1 MTFKGNNFKTE
12 NIKISTLNNQKEVQY
27 NKPTKI
33 EELSDQLI
41 PVPEPGNLTSYLPLS
56 AAPEISQS
64 FGQALSMQICIQQL
78 DMKQKQEA
86 KERQ

>member
-41 PVPEPGNLTSYLPLS
+41 PVP
-56 AAPEISQS
+56 SQVT
-64 FGQALSMQICIQQL
+64 
-78 DMKQKQEA
+78 
-86 KERQ
+86 

>member
-1 MTFKGNNFKTE
+1 MKQQLAWATFSVKRNWREIIEK
-12 NIKISTLNNQKEVQY
+12 KKKEVQY

-56 AAPEISQS
+56 AAPEIS
-64 FGQALSMQICIQQL
+64 
-78 DMKQKQEA
+78 
-86 KERQ
+86 